1 MGRTRKSTRC
11 RYTGLDH
18 NWIATQTDLLRLR
31 PEPATGPAAS
41 AAQLRKKE
49 DNMPVYQL
57 VHSGIP
63 LSLSERDRLAKGILE
78 IHHSETNAPEP
89 FVRVVFTPLPLG
101 TIYTAGKISPS
112 VLLSCGIRAGRTHEV
127 RQRII
132 RRCYDLLAEVTQAPA
147 DQIFVVVEEAESSWI
162 MEAGFFLPEPDDAS
176 EAAWI
181 AELQQAYPG
190 QYDEWGPDGKR
201 PIDHGGVLGSVA
213 ERAVEFRRLAEQLL
227 SQTEREG
234 VDALKVLEPLQD
246 FVGDRVAAAKRA
258 AAGVGRNSSSAE

>member
-1 MGRTRKSTRC
+1 
-11 RYTGLDH
+11 
-18 NWIATQTDLLRLR
+18 
-31 PEPATGPAAS
+31 
-41 AAQLRKKE
+41 
-49 DNMPVYQL
+49 MPVYQL

-63 LSLSERDRLAKGILE
+63 LSLSERDRLAQGILE

-112 VLLSCGIRAGRTHEV
+112 VLLSCGIRAGRTQEV
-127 RQRII
+127 RQSII

-181 AELQQAYPG
+181 ADLQQAYPG
-190 QYDEWGPDGKR
+190 QYDEWGPGGKR
-201 PIDHGGVLGSVA
+201 PIDHTGVMSGVT
-213 ERAVEFRRLAEQLL
+213 ERAAELRRLTEQLL
-227 SQTEREG
+227 AQTEREG
-234 VDALKVLEPLQD
+234 ADALKVLQPLQD
-246 FVGDRVAAAKRA
+246 FVGDRIAAAKRVVGA
-258 AAGVGRNSSSAE
+258 GRNSSSTE